1 MGSPTNDRRWIR
13 HAFLLPINST
23 SAEVGANS
31 RRRLATSAAYKF
43 QNASLGGHYAVN
55 VPPQFTRFA
64 DIRVPGKGRSED
76 EWDKG
81 MGRYYSEAIDDP
93 KQIVH
98 LSFGVP
104 RYSSWTSFF
113 TNFYDRHSALLANTG
128 RSSGP
133 FYNLGLA
140 GGYIV
145 SLPLQPFIMAFSGAS
160 RVWNFLSK
168 AQPSKWYYFKP
179 TMHSYWSSVNTIANE
194 LAINM
199 GLIPRVFSDGQ
210 SSLQEGGEISDQEI
224 RRMHEMFPT
233 IWREDGGIDVM
244 SLAREA
250 QRRSDH
256 ADLAAK
262 RMKESATNIRELGNA
277 LVQFQRQKAEE
288 PQRNFSDAKDYFLAA
303 VKQEDYRTED
313 AAASEAFRSTGGEE
327 DNFSTWKGLEGMYS
341 FVRASQRDGSQFASF
356 YVQHN
361 GSVSES
367 FNNSTRETNVAQI
380 LNQKVASGRA
390 ASFDLMGGNITSFIG
405 EVVNGVQSFAAGT
418 LDSLNL
424 GGLATLAGTAYLDIP
439 KMWDGSTANLP
450 RAEYTVPL
458 PSPYGNPIS
467 RYINMMIPLSML
479 LAGALPLSAG
489 KSAYTSPFLCQ
500 IYHQGRVQIQLGMID
515 SITITRGTGN
525 VGWSAEHN
533 MLGAEVSFS
542 VVDMSSIMH
551 VPIKGGFASADW
563 IGTATR
569 AAVMQGAQSGGGDT
583 AAAIA
588 GMVTNGSVWDEQ
600 NTFTD
605 YMSVLSSL
613 SLDNIYYVGKRLNLN
628 MTRTLRSFK
637 TWKSPS
643 NAMSWLLDGQ
653 PARTLSG
660 LSQYSNRFS
669 E

>member
-199 GLIPRVFSDGQ
+199 GLIPVCSPMVNHPCRKAVKLAIKKSDGCTKC
-210 SSLQEGGEISDQEI
+210 SRPSGG
-224 RRMHEMFPT
+224 RMVVLT
-233 IWREDGGIDVM
+233 SCRWRGKHSGAPIM
-244 SLAREA
+244 
-250 QRRSDH
+250 
-256 ADLAAK
+256 
-262 RMKESATNIRELGNA
+262 
-277 LVQFQRQKAEE
+277 
-288 PQRNFSDAKDYFLAA
+288 
-303 VKQEDYRTED
+303 RT
-313 AAASEAFRSTGGEE
+313 
-327 DNFSTWKGLEGMYS
+327 
-341 FVRASQRDGSQFASF
+341 
-356 YVQHN
+356 
-361 GSVSES
+361 
-367 FNNSTRETNVAQI
+367 
-380 LNQKVASGRA
+380 
-390 ASFDLMGGNITSFIG
+390 
-405 EVVNGVQSFAAGT
+405 
-418 LDSLNL
+418 
-424 GGLATLAGTAYLDIP
+424 
-439 KMWDGSTANLP
+439 
-450 RAEYTVPL
+450 
-458 PSPYGNPIS
+458 
-467 RYINMMIPLSML
+467 
-479 LAGALPLSAG
+479 LPL
-489 KSAYTSPFLCQ
+489 
-500 IYHQGRVQIQLGMID
+500 
-515 SITITRGTGN
+515 
-525 VGWSAEHN
+525 
-533 MLGAEVSFS
+533 
-542 VVDMSSIMH
+542 
-551 VPIKGGFASADW
+551 
-563 IGTATR
+563 
-569 AAVMQGAQSGGGDT
+569 
-583 AAAIA
+583 
-588 GMVTNGSVWDEQ
+588 
-600 NTFTD
+600 
-605 YMSVLSSL
+605 
-613 SLDNIYYVGKRLNLN
+613 
-628 MTRTLRSFK
+628 
-637 TWKSPS
+637 
-643 NAMSWLLDGQ
+643 NA
-653 PARTLSG
+653 
-660 LSQYSNRFS
+660 
-669 E
+669 